1 MINNCINIINIFYIL
16 NTRIKES
23 VYLFVIKIL
32 IKLNMN
38 DSYK

>member
-1 MINNCINIINIFYIL
+1 MINNAIIIINIFYIL